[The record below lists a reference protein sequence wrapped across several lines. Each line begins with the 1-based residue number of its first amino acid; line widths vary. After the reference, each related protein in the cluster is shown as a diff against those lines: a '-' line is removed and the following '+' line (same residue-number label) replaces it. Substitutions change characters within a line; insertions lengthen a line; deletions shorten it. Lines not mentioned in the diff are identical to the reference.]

1 MVAQGNGFRLPVLA
15 LTSLFSTIILILV
28 GGVVRVTGNGLGC
41 PDWPLCYGQA
51 IPPILHRGE
60 WVEFS
65 HRLVGLVA
73 SVQIMLLLVLAWRHY
88 RGQKWIF
95 RPALLATIF
104 LVFQILLGG
113 IHVILEIPPLIGWI
127 HTANAMLIVGLL
139 AVVLAAALLRVEWRP
154 KTLLVLVNRTFFL
167 WLSVITALLY
177 LVLLGASYAF
187 GGDANS
193 YCLLGFICDG
203 TRSVLGN
210 LAAILSGVLLVVALS
225 NVVMYTSAVGSTAG
239 HLLRRRIVGIVIP
252 CIVVAVYLL
261 LLTGSFVTRSGAS
274 LACPSFPLC
283 GTTPAGMSVLVNIQ
297 LLHRYTA
304 YGVSALLLLIV
315 WGLSTAQISRDVTRF
330 AYGLLVI
337 LLLQVILGAAN
348 ILLKLPM
355 WSRALHLTV
364 GASLWVTVVIMCV
377 AFTLGSRR
385 IARQQN

>member
-1 MVAQGNGFRLPVLA
+1 MVAQGYGFRLPVLA

-73 SVQIMLLLVLAWRHY
+73 SAQIILLLMLAWRHY
-88 RGQKWIF
+88 RGEKWIF
-95 RPALLATIF
+95 RPALVAAIF

-139 AVVLAAALLRVEWRP
+139 AVVLAAALLSVEWRP
-154 KTLLVLVNRTFFL
+154 KTLLVLVNRTMFL
-167 WLSVITALLY
+167 WLAVVNAVLY
-177 LVLLGASYAF
+177 LMLFGASYAF
-187 GGDANS
+187 SGDANS
-193 YCLLGFICDG
+193 YCFLGFTCDG
-203 TRSVLGN
+203 IMSVLGN
-210 LAAILSGVLLVVALS
+210 LTAIVSGVLLAVALG
-225 NVVMYTSAVGSTAG
+225 NVVMYTSAVASSAG

-252 CIVVAVYLL
+252 WIVVAVYVL

-283 GTTPAGMSVLVNIQ
+283 GPAPAGMSVLINIQ

-315 WGLSTAQISRDVTRF
+315 YWLSTIQNSHDVTRF
-330 AYGLLVI
+330 AHGLLAI
-337 LLLQVILGAAN
+337 LLLQVNLGAAN

-364 GASLWVTVVIMCV
+364 GATLWVTVVIMWV
-377 AFTLGSRR
+377 AFVLGPKI
-385 IARQQN
+385 IARKQN